1 MSEILKKEN
10 IYLNCELK
18 DKEAVIRRIGE
29 IFAKDGYAT
38 DQYTRAMLEKEKV
51 FNTAIGSSL
60 AIPHGIESMKD
71 QVLKSGIV
79 VMTFPQGLAWE
90 SKRSS
95 NWSLGSP
102 PEETSTL
109 ISCPISQRTAR
120 AKRRRRRS
128 SAAPGRKFTSFLR
141 ASEGSM
147 RGSHS
152 ISGERRREQ

>member
-71 QVLKSGIV
+71 QVLQSGLV
-79 VMTFPQGLAWE
+79 VMTFPQGLAWGE
-90 SKRSS
+90 QETVKLVIGIAARGDEHIDILS
-95 NWSLGSP
+95 NITTYCASE
-102 PEETSTL
+102 EETEK
-109 ISCPISQRTAR
+109 IIC
-120 AKRRRRRS
+120 S
-128 SAAPGRKFTSFLR
+128 SRDEIYEFFAGV
-141 ASEGSM
+141 
-147 RGSHS
+147 
-152 ISGERRREQ
+152 